1 LLNSLSLSYPVVEFY
16 RSLNPI
22 RRASLDKAFDYIR
35 DVPFEHGDI
44 ITRRLLPPV
53 MVYTYNDGVWRCTY
67 SLGLIPETITYTI
80 SVYSVKSIA

>member
-1 LLNSLSLSYPVVEFY
+1 MPNRLSLSCPVVEFY

-22 RRASLDKAFDYIR
+22 RQASLDKAFDYIR

-44 ITRRLLPPV
+44 VTSRFMSPV

-67 SLGLIPETITYTI
+67 SLGLIPETIVFTI
-80 SVYSVKSIA
+80 SVCSVKSIA

>member
-1 LLNSLSLSYPVVEFY
+1 MPNRLSLSYPVVEFY

-44 ITRRLLPPV
+44 ITRRLLLPV

-67 SLGLIPETITYTI
+67 SLGLIPETVVYTI
-80 SVYSVKSIA
+80 GVHSVKSIA

>member
-1 LLNSLSLSYPVVEFY
+1 MLNSLSLSCPVVEFY

-22 RRASLDKAFDYIR
+22 RRASLDGAFEYIR

-44 ITRRLLPPV
+44 ITSRLLAPV

-67 SLGLIPETITYTI
+67 SLGLIHETIAYTI
-80 SVYSVKSIA
+80 SVHSVKSIA